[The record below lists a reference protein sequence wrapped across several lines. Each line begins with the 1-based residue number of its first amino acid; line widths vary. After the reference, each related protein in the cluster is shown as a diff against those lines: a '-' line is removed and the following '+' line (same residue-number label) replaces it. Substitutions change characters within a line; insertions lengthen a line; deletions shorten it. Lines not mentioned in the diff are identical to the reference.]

1 MATITELG
9 KILKLYLTSLGIR
22 GHLSFKSKKM
32 ISRELKAASSKPMIL
47 SILSHGESYG
57 YQIIQNIEKLSGGKW
72 EWSEAMLYPVL
83 HRMNADGLIQSEWKV
98 MENGRKRKYY
108 SLTPLGKES
117 LAEEKNQWMSVHKAL
132 KALWGDNPN
141 LVLE

>member
-1 MATITELG
+1 
-9 KILKLYLTSLGIR
+9 
-22 GHLSFKSKKM
+22 M

-57 YQIIQNIEKLSGGKW
+57 YQILQNIEELSGGKW

-83 HRMNADGLIQSEWKV
+83 HRMNSDGLIQSRWEI

-108 SLTPLGKES
+108 SLTAKGEEALQAEKEH
-117 LAEEKNQWMSVHKAL
+117 WMSVHEVL
-132 KALWGDNPN
+132 KQLWSPGPQPQ
-141 LVLE
+141 LSLG